1 MNAEISVSIGE
12 LVDKITILKIK
23 KKKIKDKNKLIKI
36 VYELNLLENILSEL
50 LPKKSKEFTNLFNK
64 LRETNNKL
72 WEIEDDIRKLEN
84 NKDFSDEFIKL
95 ARSVYITNDYR
106 FEIKNKINLISSSEI
121 QEVKS
126 YEKY

>member
-1 MNAEISVSIGE
+1 MNAKISVSIGE
-12 LVDKITILKIK
+12 LVDKITILQIK
-23 KKKIKDKNKLIKI
+23 KKEIKDKKKLIKI
-36 VYELNLLENILSEL
+36 EYELNLLENILSEL

-84 NKDFSDEFIKL
+84 KKDFSDEFIKL

-106 FEIKNKINLISSSEI
+106 FEIKNKINLTLSSEI